1 MAEDKN
7 LLINGLEEDILEA
20 FDVEELP
27 QELTYKLHNR
37 LYEHERQLKRAA
49 RLAVV
54 NAMDSLLAKILA

>member
-27 QELTYKLHNR
+27 MELIYKLNNR
-37 LYEHERQLKRAA
+37 LYEHERQLKRVA